1 MRGQKR
7 DGTKVNILPL
17 WWNFFHLSYI
27 VLPNADFLRSSAKNV
42 LMGRALKHAKSG
54 KIWRVNVPEGCGGGL
69 CTVYNVH
76 CAVSVY
82 SIEEKD
88 GLGMKMC
95 GFLIPRNKRSIYLL
109 CLLKGSREKN

>member
-17 WWNFFHLSYI
+17 WWNFFRLSYI

-54 KIWRVNVPEGCGGGL
+54 KIWRVNGPEGGWGGGL
-69 CTVYNVH
+69 CTMYIVQYL
-76 CAVSVY
+76 CT
-82 SIEEKD
+82 ILKK
-88 GLGMKMC
+88 KMV
-95 GFLIPRNKRSIYLL
+95 
-109 CLLKGSREKN
+109 

>member
-17 WWNFFHLSYI
+17 WWNFFHLSYT

-54 KIWRVNVPEGCGGGL
+54 KIWRVNGPDGCGGGGIM
-69 CTVYNVH
+69 YNVH
-76 CAVSVY
+76 CAISVY
-82 SIEEKD
+82 SNEEKD
-88 GLGMKMC
+88 GLGMKIC
-95 GFLIPRNKRSIYLL
+95 GFLIPRLIYLW
-109 CLLKGSREKN
+109 CLLKGSRERK